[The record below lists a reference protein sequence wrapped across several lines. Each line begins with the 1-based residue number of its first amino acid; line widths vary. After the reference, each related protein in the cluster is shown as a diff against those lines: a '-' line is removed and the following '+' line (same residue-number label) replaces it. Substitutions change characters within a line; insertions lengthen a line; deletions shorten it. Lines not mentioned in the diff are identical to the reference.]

1 VPEFTSTSI
10 VYSEPLFELKGVVKV
25 ILLLVQVAA
34 SLSRDD
40 EVATQFS
47 AKMISEGNSIVIF
60 VVLRTVCLGV
70 KERVKIT
77 PSS

>member
-1 VPEFTSTSI
+1 

-40 EVATQFS
+40 EVAKQFS

>member
-1 VPEFTSTSI
+1 MPEFTSTSI

-40 EVATQFS
+40 EVAKQFS